1 MKPYCH
7 NCTRLNKLC
16 VYPTKP
22 KFKFETPK
30 TTLNNDNNM
39 LNDQALPNG
48 NNIGNNSVSYQ
59 FLHDKSNILNLQ
71 IYYNETQKGFS
82 MDLMEI
88 IS

>member
-1 MKPYCH
+1 MSAKKIKCDELKPYCH

-39 LNDQALPNG
+39 LNDQA
-48 NNIGNNSVSYQ
+48 
-59 FLHDKSNILNLQ
+59 FA
-71 IYYNETQKGFS
+71 
-82 MDLMEI
+82 
-88 IS
+88 